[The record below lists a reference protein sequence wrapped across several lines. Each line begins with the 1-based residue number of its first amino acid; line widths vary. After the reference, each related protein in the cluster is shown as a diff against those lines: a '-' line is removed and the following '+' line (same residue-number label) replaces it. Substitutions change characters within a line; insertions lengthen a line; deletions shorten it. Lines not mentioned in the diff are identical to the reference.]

1 MRKDGKQ
8 QHCINIFIF
17 ERQPRCIRPGK
28 STVKGKEKEHKMQ
41 HVASQNMEP
50 NTEPNFRYSTVY
62 YFKGRVYCGRS
73 KGKTRKTE
81 FKKSEA
87 TQSCNISN
95 FMFLSSSK
103 IRHR

>member
-1 MRKDGKQ
+1 MRKDEKQ

-17 ERQPRCIRPGK
+17 ERQRRCIRPRE
-28 STVKGKEKEHKMQ
+28 SIVKGKDKEHKMQ

-50 NTEPNFRYSTVY
+50 NTEPNLRYSTVY

-73 KGKTRKTE
+73 KVKREKTE
-81 FKKSEA
+81 LKKSQA

-95 FMFLSSSK
+95 FICS
-103 IRHR
+103 

>member
-17 ERQPRCIRPGK
+17 ERQRRCIRPGK

-41 HVASQNMEP
+41 HVASVC
-50 NTEPNFRYSTVY
+50 STVY

-87 TQSCNISN
+87 TQSRNISN